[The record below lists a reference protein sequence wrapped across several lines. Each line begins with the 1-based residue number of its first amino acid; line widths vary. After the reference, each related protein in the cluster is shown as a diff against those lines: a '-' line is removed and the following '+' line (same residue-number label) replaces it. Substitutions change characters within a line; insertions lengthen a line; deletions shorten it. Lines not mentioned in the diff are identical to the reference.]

1 MLLVFV
7 VLLAIIAL
15 VIAVTFS
22 FLVEEKIVWRL
33 ISGVSGFIGRGEMY
47 ILIIIKKFKI
57 YLIKIIAENITQLKL
72 VNIINHKYKNA

>member
-1 MLLVFV
+1 
-7 VLLAIIAL
+7 
-15 VIAVTFS
+15 
-22 FLVEEKIVWRL
+22 
-33 ISGVSGFIGRGEMY
+33 MY